1 MYNMADQVCLILF
14 KGGITLKG
22 KSLGERLE
30 LLLKEQHMNQ
40 KQFAEKAGITE
51 AALSYYIKGA
61 RVPRSTI
68 LAKMAS
74 LLGTTADYLLGGE
87 EGIATDEFSYVRRLI
102 ARNATQ
108 MTMDQKRDLINLL
121 LESDK

>member
-1 MYNMADQVCLILF
+1 M
-14 KGGITLKG
+14 KGNT
-22 KSLGERLE
+22 LGERLVQ
-30 LLLKEQHMNQ
+30 LLQEQHMNQ

-51 AALSYYIKGA
+51 AALSYYIKGT

-87 EGIATDEFSYVRRLI
+87 EGIVSDDIASVRRLI
-102 ARNATQ
+102 ARSANQ
-108 MTMDQKRDLINLL
+108 MTMDQKRELIDLL
-121 LESDK
+121 LGSGK